1 MRSSKILIIALSFII
16 FLFSFTDRL
25 YASCIYP
32 FLVNSYNIEL
42 IDTIPSEIMTT
53 DVNMQLS
60 QIVIKI
66 ESEWKN
72 NNKKRAETMAI
83 EGFSLVSRQEVH
95 DSVYAAL
102 LHAYGKILIDQQF
115 NQQGIDTLL
124 KSIRLKKKTYS
135 KIHYSLA
142 KTYNYIGI
150 GYFQMRDF
158 KNASKYYKLSSDIL
172 VKNDMWG
179 ANLFDSYLNL
189 GIVEA
194 IKGKYAKA
202 FRYFDTTRV
211 VLESIGPDVDSLL
224 VARFYNNYGLLA
236 TLNGRLVEGNQY
248 FDIAESIYLKKYR
261 EDYLRV
267 ADININEGLNAY
279 YNYDF
284 EKSILYYKKALD
296 VYIANEK
303 FKDKVSATYLNL
315 SAVSLKAGNYT
326 QAIYYSQKGLEYDP
340 YDEIKWKLYSNLSQ
354 AYMALDDEEKALLYF
369 NKATELQESG
379 KVSAVAK
386 LNLFVAFA
394 DYMLK
399 KQYGAESKRYYNE
412 AMQIII
418 SSYGKHSASY
428 AAVLSKLG
436 YYYLE
441 TSSID
446 SSLTYFNSSIK
457 VWTEAPDS
465 TGVRPE
471 ILNEVKFAE
480 AYIGRSKA
488 LYRKYQETKDIR
500 FLEPAYDD
508 LRMILEMMEVVSSKL
523 DKESQLLLNDQLKPA
538 YGLAITLAYKLF
550 EITGDSI
557 HIQDAF
563 SCSEKSKSAVL
574 LASIRN
580 LSALKSTDVPPDVM
594 EQEKELNE
602 EINGIRQM
610 LMDEQQKQSPSAVKI
625 SFFETRLLQL
635 IIDHD
640 SLTAKLETN
649 YPRYYSLKYDRSTIH
664 MADVMKKLKEDE
676 ALIEYGITDSVVY
689 IFGVT
694 QEGVIMRKSVLDS
707 LFWMSMDYVLNL
719 KNVDISTLST
729 KEFKTFYDHSNRL
742 WSALLEPVY
751 KHVQSKKLIII
762 PDGVLGYFPFE
773 ILTKNSKDPEKLDFK
788 TMPYLLKEFPVS
800 YSYSST
806 LKYNPYFIKDRK
818 SNDELIAFAPEYEKI
833 TGTDSSLRDFHL
845 VNLPNAEQEAV
856 RVKDMWGGK
865 VLIKERATKSNFLKN
880 AKKFNVLHL
889 AMHTLINDTLP
900 MYSKLVFS
908 RSASDTASNML
919 NTYEVYDLD
928 LNAAMVTLSACNTG
942 TGMLRTGEGIMSLAR
957 GFIYAGV
964 PTIVMTLWEVQDR
977 SGSDLMIEYY
987 RYLLDGDP
995 KDIALQKAKLRMLEE
1010 SPTAKTHPF
1019 YWSAYIITG
1028 DTQPLIS
1035 EAGIETWYAFPVVV
1049 LIILLVVLFLRE
1061 KRSGNTN

>member
-1 MRSSKILIIALSFII
+1 MNETSNTCSLYHTLKGVLHRFKLSLKAFSIIISLLLFSNGLNAKSIDVLCVNSCIMVLPDSAQSADDATDLNNRLIWIIAE
-16 FLFSFTDRL
+16 
-25 YASCIYP
+25 
-32 FLVNSYNIEL
+32 IE
-42 IDTIPSEIMTT
+42 T
-53 DVNMQLS
+53 
-60 QIVIKI
+60 
-66 ESEWKN
+66 EWKN
-72 NNKKRAETMAI
+72 DNKNHAEELAM
-83 EGFSLVSRQEVH
+83 EGFSIINRQKAH
-95 DSVYAAL
+95 DSVYATL
-102 LHAYGKILIDQQF
+102 LHAYGKILIDRQS
-115 NQQGIDTLL
+115 NRQGIDTLL
-124 KSIRLKKKTYS
+124 KSISLKKS
-135 KIHYSLA
+135 VFDDSHYSLS

-150 GYFQMRDF
+150 GYFQMRDYA
-158 KNASKYYKLSSDIL
+158 KASKYYKLSSDIL
-172 VKNDMWG
+172 IKNNLWG
-179 ANLFDSYLNL
+179 PDLFDSYLNM

-194 IKGKYAKA
+194 ILGKYDKA
-202 FRYFDTTRV
+202 YNYFDTTRI
-211 VLESIGPDVDSLL
+211 VLDSIGPDVDSLL

-236 TLNGRLVEGNQY
+236 TLNGRLVEGNLY
-248 FDIAESIYLKKYR
+248 VDVTEAIYLKKYGENNIR
-261 EDYLRV
+261 I
-267 ADININEGLNAY
+267 ANINVNKGLNAY
-279 YNYDF
+279 YNYDI

-296 VYIANEK
+296 IYKTNNK
-303 FKDKVSATYLNL
+303 FIVKVPATYLNL

-354 AYMALDDEEKALLYF
+354 AYMALDNEQNTLLYF
-369 NKATELQESG
+369 NKAAELQESG
-379 KVSAVAK
+379 KVGPVTK
-386 LNLFVAFA
+386 INLFVAFA

-399 KQYGAESKRYYNE
+399 KHHRAESKKYYNE
-412 AMQIII
+412 AMQLIIA
-418 SSYGKHSASY
+418 SYGQHSASY

-480 AYIGRSKA
+480 AYIGRSRA
-488 LYRKYQETKDIR
+488 LYRKYQETKDTR
-500 FLEPAYDD
+500 FLEPAYND

-538 YGLAITLAYKLF
+538 YGLAITMAYKLF

-557 HIQDAF
+557 RIQDAF

-664 MADVMKKLKEDE
+664 LADVMKKLKEDE
-676 ALIEYGITDSVVY
+676 ALIEYGITDRVVY

-742 WSALLEPVY
+742 WS
-751 KHVQSKKLIII
+751 
-762 PDGVLGYFPFE
+762 
-773 ILTKNSKDPEKLDFK
+773 
-788 TMPYLLKEFPVS
+788 VS
-800 YSYSST
+800 YT
-806 LKYNPYFIKDRK
+806 
-818 SNDELIAFAPEYEKI
+818 
-833 TGTDSSLRDFHL
+833 HL
-845 VNLPNAEQEAV
+845 
-856 RVKDMWGGK
+856 
-865 VLIKERATKSNFLKN
+865 
-880 AKKFNVLHL
+880 
-889 AMHTLINDTLP
+889 TLP
-900 MYSKLVFS
+900 TN
-908 RSASDTASNML
+908 R
-919 NTYEVYDLD
+919 EV
-928 LNAAMVTLSACNTG
+928 
-942 TGMLRTGEGIMSLAR
+942 
-957 GFIYAGV
+957 
-964 PTIVMTLWEVQDR
+964 
-977 SGSDLMIEYY
+977 
-987 RYLLDGDP
+987 
-995 KDIALQKAKLRMLEE
+995 
-1010 SPTAKTHPF
+1010 
-1019 YWSAYIITG
+1019 
-1028 DTQPLIS
+1028 
-1035 EAGIETWYAFPVVV
+1035 
-1049 LIILLVVLFLRE
+1049 
-1061 KRSGNTN
+1061 